1 MGIPKKIENHLKHL
15 LKLTSPT
22 DKKYGEL
29 SRIFV

>member
-1 MGIPKKIENHLKHL
+1 MKIPKKIENHLENL
-15 LKLTSPT
+15 LKLTSPI